1 MKADSLN
8 YREVLKDYMPVTF
21 DSINIEDGHEV
32 ERMWLA
38 NFVGDKWVEDYVMVY
53 RYAYD
58 TMKEED
64 GAIFAKV
71 QNGRMLVKA
80 PDVEHYRIPEDVYR
94 IAKNAFRDCTK
105 LKHLDVPHLIEE
117 EELKQ
122 AFENCNNKPQV
133 KIWYWSYNNERSEEL
148 KKEIE
153 EGYTDEYGFVYS
165 KDRKRLLKA
174 ANVGK
179 YYIPEGVESID
190 RLAFVHC
197 IFEELNVPYTCDLQ
211 KVSADEVPIFGSEL
225 IQGDVIF
232 WDKPYRCKK

>member
-1 MKADSLN
+1 MSACSLK
-8 YREVLKDYMPVTF
+8 YKDMLKDFMPVTF
-21 DSINIEDGHEV
+21 DSIDIEEGHEV

-53 RYAYD
+53 RYSYD
-58 TMKEED
+58 TMEED

-94 IAKNAFRDCTK
+94 IAKNAFCNCTK

-117 EELKQ
+117 EELK
-122 AFENCNNKPQV
+122 
-133 KIWYWSYNNERSEEL
+133 
-148 KKEIE
+148 KEIA

-197 IFEELNVPYTCDLQ
+197 VFEELNVPYTCDLQ
-211 KVSADEVPIFGSEL
+211 NVPIDEVPIFGSEL

-232 WDKPYRCKK
+232 WDKPYRCKKSEG